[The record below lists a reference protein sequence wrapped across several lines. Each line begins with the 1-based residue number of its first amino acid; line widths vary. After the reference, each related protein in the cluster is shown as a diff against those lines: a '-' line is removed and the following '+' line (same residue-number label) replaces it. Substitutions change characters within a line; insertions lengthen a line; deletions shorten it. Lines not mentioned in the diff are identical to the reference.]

1 MALLPIVL
9 ELPTT
14 LGNFDFGAL
23 MVGAGSLDEGSAP
36 PVGRGSPEAMP
47 IVAMRD
53 GGRRLFDAV
62 VVLDVVDTFTG
73 GALLSDDAVGFSNLD
88 LSVPFDGLIVCAG
101 WEDTCTSR
109 DGRGGSVTFGC
120 RPRTF
125 ASLFFM
131 PNAGC
136 TPCSCL
142 QNILALRSAGICP
155 GGGRRTP
162 VSIGL

>member
-1 MALLPIVL
+1 MVL

-14 LGNFDFGAL
+14 LGSFNFGAL

-47 IVAMRD
+47 TVAKRD
-53 GGRRLFDAV
+53 GGRRLFDAA
-62 VVLDVVDTFTG
+62 VVLDTAGIFTG

-88 LSVPFDGLIVCAG
+88 LSVPLGGFIVCAG
-101 WEDTCTSR
+101 WEGMNVSR
-109 DGRGGSVTFGC
+109 GVREGSVVFVR
-120 RPRTF
+120 RPRTLV
-125 ASLFFM
+125 SLLFI
-131 PNAGC
+131 PSVGC
-136 TPCSCL
+136 TPCSYL
-142 QNILALRSAGICP
+142 QNILALGSAGISP